1 MYLKTYT
8 FIRQRELTIK
18 NKIQWTL
25 LHMNSECIYIPS
37 YEKPAGFQCHF
48 FGFHSCRSKQ
58 KNTIRYC
65 IHAHKQMS
73 SQANL
78 INFKRI
84 LISISFLI
92 YISFGNK
99 RKGKFVKIETLSLL
113 KNVNLNVNS
122 LSEFAVRYRIWSKK
136 EQIISFVKYYGEFA
150 FNGIYMH
157 SATH

>member
-1 MYLKTYT
+1 MLENKHSFTEFRMMAEVNNPQHLNVFENMYT

-18 NKIQWTL
+18 NKIQWTF

-65 IHAHKQMS
+65 IHDHKEMS
-73 SQANL
+73 LEANL

-84 LISISFLI
+84 LISISFSFHFISHI
-92 YISFGNK
+92 Y
-99 RKGKFVKIETLSLL
+99 
-113 KNVNLNVNS
+113 
-122 LSEFAVRYRIWSKK
+122 
-136 EQIISFVKYYGEFA
+136 
-150 FNGIYMH
+150 
-157 SATH
+157 